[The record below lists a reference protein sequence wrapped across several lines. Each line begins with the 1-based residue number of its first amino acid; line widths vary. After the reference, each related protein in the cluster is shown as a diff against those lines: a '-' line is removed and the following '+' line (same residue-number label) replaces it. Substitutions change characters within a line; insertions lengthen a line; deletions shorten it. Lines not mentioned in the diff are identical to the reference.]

1 MPVNDIEAMRR
12 ALELAGQGAALC
24 SPNPRVGA
32 VMVREG
38 AVVGEGFYEYAGLKH
53 AEIRALEAA
62 GERARGADLYVTLE
76 PCAHTG
82 RTPPCIRA
90 LIQAGV
96 RRVVCA
102 MADPNPKVRGG
113 GLEELRQAG
122 MEVSIGVLEPEARR
136 MNEAWCKWVTS
147 GEPWVILKA
156 GMTLDGK
163 ISTPPTLFDEGTRT
177 HEWITSPQARWHV
190 QQLRHEQDAILVGVG
205 TVISDNPLLTDRT
218 GLPRR
223 RPLQRIILDSTL
235 RLPVNSRVAQTAHED
250 VIVFCTF
257 AESHKRR
264 ELERAGVKIYQV
276 PAEHGRPDMGEV
288 MRLLGRLEMVSLIVE
303 GGSLANW
310 TVLNQ
315 GCVDKMFLYYAPKI
329 LGGTESVPLAGGAG
343 YRRLAEAVALDE
355 NYRLHRFGPD
365 FAIEGYVEK
374 QNPRR

>member
-1 MPVNDIEAMRR
+1 MVVNDSEAMRR
-12 ALELAGQGAALC
+12 ALELAYQGAALS

-32 VMVREG
+32 VIVRG
-38 AVVGEGFYEYAGLKH
+38 GGVVGEGFYEYAGLKH

-82 RTPPCIRA
+82 RTPPCARA
-90 LIQAGV
+90 IIQAGV
-96 RRVVCA
+96 RRVICA
-102 MADPNPKVRGG
+102 LPDPNPGVRGG

-122 MEVSIGVLEPEARR
+122 IEVTTEVLEPEARR
-136 MNEAWCKWVTS
+136 MNEAWLKWVTC

-163 ISTPPTLFDEGTRT
+163 ISTPPTSFDEGTRT

-235 RLPVNSRVAQTAHED
+235 RLPLDSRVVQTAKED

-264 ELERAGVKIYQV
+264 ELERAGVKIFQV
-276 PAEHGRPDMGEV
+276 RSERGRPDMGEV
-288 MRLLGRLEMVSLIVE
+288 MRLLGKSEIVSLIVE

-315 GCVDKMFLYYAPKI
+315 GCVDKVFLYYAPKI

-343 YRRLAEAVALDE
+343 YRRLAEAVTLGE

-365 FAIEGYVEK
+365 FAVEGYVVR
-374 QNPRR
+374 Q

>member
-1 MPVNDIEAMRR
+1 MVVNDSEAMRR
-12 ALELAGQGAALC
+12 ALDLAYQGAALS

-32 VMVREG
+32 VIVREG
-38 AVVGEGFYEYAGLKH
+38 GVVGEGFYEYAGLKH

-82 RTPPCIRA
+82 RTPPCARA
-90 LIQAGV
+90 IIQAGV
-96 RRVVCA
+96 RRVICA
-102 MADPNPKVRGG
+102 LPDPNPGVRGG

-122 MEVSIGVLEPEARR
+122 IEVTTEVLEPEARR
-136 MNEAWCKWVTS
+136 MNEAWLKWVTR

-163 ISTPPTLFDEGTRT
+163 ISTPPTSFDEGTRT

-235 RLPVNSRVAQTAHED
+235 RLPLNSRVVQTAKED

-264 ELERAGVKIYQV
+264 ELERAGVKIFQV
-276 PAEHGRPDMGEV
+276 RSERGRPDMGEV
-288 MRLLGRLEMVSLIVE
+288 MRLLGKSEIVSLIVE

-315 GCVDKMFLYYAPKI
+315 GCVDKVFLYYAPKI

-343 YRRLAEAVALDE
+343 YRRLAEAVTLGE

-365 FAIEGYVEK
+365 FAIEGYVV
-374 QNPRR
+374 RR

>member
-1 MPVNDIEAMRR
+1 MVVNDSEAMRR
-12 ALELAGQGAALC
+12 ALELAYQGAALS

-32 VMVREG
+32 VIVREG
-38 AVVGEGFYEYAGLKH
+38 GVVGEGFYEYAGLKH

-82 RTPPCIRA
+82 RTPPCARA
-90 LIQAGV
+90 IIQAGV
-96 RRVVCA
+96 RRVICA
-102 MADPNPKVRGG
+102 LPDPNPGVRGG

-122 MEVSIGVLEPEARR
+122 IEVTTEVLEPEARR
-136 MNEAWCKWVTS
+136 MNEAWLKWVTR

-163 ISTPPTLFDEGTRT
+163 ISTPPTSFDEGTRT

-235 RLPVNSRVAQTAHED
+235 RLPLDSRVVQTAKED

-264 ELERAGVKIYQV
+264 ELERAGVKIFQV
-276 PAEHGRPDMGEV
+276 RSERGRPDMGEV
-288 MRLLGRLEMVSLIVE
+288 MRLLGKSEIVSLIVE

-315 GCVDKMFLYYAPKI
+315 GCVDKVFLYYAPKI

-343 YRRLAEAVALDE
+343 YRRLAEAVTLGE

-365 FAIEGYVEK
+365 FAIEGYVVR
-374 QNPRR
+374 Q

>member
-1 MPVNDIEAMRR
+1 MVVNDSEAMRR
-12 ALELAGQGAALC
+12 ALELAYQGAALS

-32 VMVREG
+32 VIVRG
-38 AVVGEGFYEYAGLKH
+38 GGVVGEGFYEYAGLKH

-82 RTPPCIRA
+82 RTPPCTRA
-90 LIQAGV
+90 IIQAGV
-96 RRVVCA
+96 RRVICA
-102 MADPNPKVRGG
+102 LPDPNPGVRGG

-122 MEVSIGVLEPEARR
+122 IEVTTEVLEPEARR
-136 MNEAWCKWVTS
+136 MNEAWLKWVTR

-163 ISTPPTLFDEGTRT
+163 ISTPPTSFDEGTRT

-235 RLPVNSRVAQTAHED
+235 RLPLDSRVVQTAKED

-264 ELERAGVKIYQV
+264 ELERAGVKIFQV
-276 PAEHGRPDMGEV
+276 RSERGRPDMGEV
-288 MRLLGRLEMVSLIVE
+288 MRLLGKSEIVSLIVE

-315 GCVDKMFLYYAPKI
+315 GCVDKVFLYYAPKI

-343 YRRLAEAVALDE
+343 YRRLAEAVTLGE

-365 FAIEGYVEK
+365 FAIEGYVVR
-374 QNPRR
+374 Q

>member
-1 MPVNDIEAMRR
+1 MVVNDSEAMRR
-12 ALELAGQGAALC
+12 ALDLAYQGAALS

-32 VMVREG
+32 VIVRG
-38 AVVGEGFYEYAGLKH
+38 GGVVGEGFYEYAGLKH

-82 RTPPCIRA
+82 RTPPCARA
-90 LIQAGV
+90 IIQAGV
-96 RRVVCA
+96 RRVICA
-102 MADPNPKVRGG
+102 LPDPNPGVRGG

-122 MEVSIGVLEPEARR
+122 IEVTTEVLEPEARR
-136 MNEAWCKWVTS
+136 MNEAWLKWVTR

-163 ISTPPTLFDEGTRT
+163 ISTPPTSFDEGTRT

-235 RLPVNSRVAQTAHED
+235 RLPLNSRVVQTAKED

-264 ELERAGVKIYQV
+264 ELERAGVKIFQV
-276 PAEHGRPDMGEV
+276 RSERGRPDMGEV
-288 MRLLGRLEMVSLIVE
+288 MRLLGKSEIVSLIVE

-315 GCVDKMFLYYAPKI
+315 GCVDKVFLYYAPKI

-343 YRRLAEAVALDE
+343 YRRLAEAVTLGE

-365 FAIEGYVEK
+365 FAIEGYVVR
-374 QNPRR
+374 Q

>member
-1 MPVNDIEAMRR
+1 MVVNDSEAMRR
-12 ALELAGQGAALC
+12 ALDLAYQGAALS

-32 VMVREG
+32 VIVRG
-38 AVVGEGFYEYAGLKH
+38 GGVVGEGFYEYAGLKH

-82 RTPPCIRA
+82 RTPPCARA
-90 LIQAGV
+90 IIQAGV
-96 RRVVCA
+96 RRVICA
-102 MADPNPKVRGG
+102 LPDPNPGVRGG

-122 MEVSIGVLEPEARR
+122 IEVTTEVLEPEARR
-136 MNEAWCKWVTS
+136 MNEAWLKWVTR

-163 ISTPPTLFDEGTRT
+163 ISTPPTSFDEGTRT

-235 RLPVNSRVAQTAHED
+235 RLPLNSRVVQTAKED

-264 ELERAGVKIYQV
+264 ELERAGVKIFQV
-276 PAEHGRPDMGEV
+276 RSERGRPDMGEV
-288 MRLLGRLEMVSLIVE
+288 MRLLGKSEIVSLIVE

-315 GCVDKMFLYYAPKI
+315 GCVDKVFLYYAPKI

-343 YRRLAEAVALDE
+343 YRRLAEAVTLGE

-365 FAIEGYVEK
+365 FAIEGYVV
-374 QNPRR
+374 RR

>member
-1 MPVNDIEAMRR
+1 MVVNDSEAMRR
-12 ALELAGQGAALC
+12 ALDLAYQGAALS

-32 VMVREG
+32 VIVRG
-38 AVVGEGFYEYAGLKH
+38 GGVVGEGFYEYAGLKH

-82 RTPPCIRA
+82 RTPPCARA
-90 LIQAGV
+90 IIQAGV
-96 RRVVCA
+96 RRVICA
-102 MADPNPKVRGG
+102 LPDPNPGVRGG

-122 MEVSIGVLEPEARR
+122 IEVATGVLEPEARR
-136 MNEAWCKWVTS
+136 MNEAWLKWVTR

-163 ISTPPTLFDEGTRT
+163 ISTPPTSFDEGTRT

-235 RLPVNSRVAQTAHED
+235 RLPLNSRVVQTAKED

-264 ELERAGVKIYQV
+264 ELERAGVKIFQV
-276 PAEHGRPDMGEV
+276 RSERGRPDMGEV
-288 MRLLGRLEMVSLIVE
+288 MRLLGKSEIVSLIVE

-315 GCVDKMFLYYAPKI
+315 GCVDKVFLYYAPKI

-343 YRRLAEAVALDE
+343 YRRLAEAVTLGE

-365 FAIEGYVEK
+365 FAIEGYVV
-374 QNPRR
+374 RR